1 MRYCTYFSLA
11 VDNDQRYN
19 FGICKALHDKLW
31 EETFID
37 LSFEEVDLNEY
48 KYIDYDDVFFT
59 EELHWY
65 DWYTD
70 MVELSKMF
78 PDCTFH
84 LEGRGDDYDDW
95 WEAHFKNGHGYQQ
108 MAIIPPFDPAKL
120 RMEDTCLGIDEV
132 I

>member
-1 MRYCTYFSLA
+1 MGYDTHFSLE
-11 VDNDQRYN
+11 VDNDERYN
-19 FGICKALHDKLW
+19 LGICEFLSNAIYD
-31 EETFID
+31 EIFIHLFD
-37 LSFEEVDLNEY
+37 EQEY
-48 KYIDYDDVFFT
+48 FDYNHEFFYN
-59 EELHWY
+59 ELHWY
-65 DWYTD
+65 DWYAD
-70 MVELSKMF
+70 MIELSKKF

-84 LEGRGDDYDDW
+84 LEGFGEDHDDW